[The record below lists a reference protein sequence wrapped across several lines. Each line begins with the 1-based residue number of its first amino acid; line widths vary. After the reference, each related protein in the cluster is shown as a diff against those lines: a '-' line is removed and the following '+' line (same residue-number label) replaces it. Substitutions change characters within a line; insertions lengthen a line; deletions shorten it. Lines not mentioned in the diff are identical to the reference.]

1 MSSADVLP
9 FTEAELNDH
18 AKMALLVTKGIDIR
32 TLFRLGEDLGLSSQ
46 ETADLLGI
54 SKSTLD
60 RRRKAKELL
69 RQEESERVWRFL
81 RLYTKALAV
90 FKTKEAAVQWL
101 STQIRALGDK
111 TPMEFAKTEP
121 GARLVEDI
129 LGRILEGVFS

>member
-1 MSSADVLP
+1 MRTADVLP

-18 AKMALLVTKGIDIR
+18 AKMALLVTRGINVQ
-32 TLFRLGEDLGLSSQ
+32 TLFHLGEVLGLSGQ
-46 ETADLLGI
+46 GIAELLNM

-60 RRRKAKELL
+60 RRKTRNELL
-69 RQEESERVWRFL
+69 KQEESERVLRFL
-81 RLYTKALAV
+81 RLYSRALAV
-90 FKTKEAAVQWL
+90 FKTKEAAVQWF
-101 STQIRALGDK
+101 STELRALGDK

>member
-1 MSSADVLP
+1 MSTADVLP

-18 AKMALLVTKGIDIR
+18 AKMADLVTKGIDLG
-32 TLFRLGEDLGLSSQ
+32 TLFHLAEVLGLSGQ
-46 ETADLLGI
+46 GIAELLNI

-60 RRRKAKELL
+60 RRKTKDELL
-69 RQEESERVWRFL
+69 KQEESERLLRFL
-81 RLYTKALAV
+81 RLYSKALAI
-90 FKTKEAAVQWL
+90 FRKKEAAVQWF
-101 STQIRALGDK
+101 STPLRALGDK